1 MSGPGMPTLDQMSVL
16 LAIADTG
23 SLAAAARRLGR
34 APSVVSYALDNL
46 ENQLGLSLF
55 ERVTTRHPKLTK
67 RGEAVV
73 ADVRAVLERV
83 DALRAR
89 VKGMLDG
96 LEAEVAL
103 VVDVML
109 PTERLVDALQAFRLQ
124 FPAVR
129 LRLYVEALGAITELV
144 TQGRSIVGISGTV
157 HSGLEGLE
165 HIPIGGVWM
174 LPVAAPSHPLSE
186 NDANRRGDLKD
197 HIQLVLTDRSPL
209 TAGQDFGVQ
218 SDKTWRLADLDSK
231 HALLLAGIGWGNMPE
246 PVVREDLAN
255 GRLVALKIPG
265 WLGAEYTFQAIYR
278 TTVPPGPAASWLIE
292 RFASQ
297 DRGSTPGKRPRAK
310 KTLRKQTCGLV

>member
-1 MSGPGMPTLDQMSVL
+1 MSGPGVPTLDQMSVL
-16 LAIADTG
+16 LAIVDTG
-23 SLAAAARRLGR
+23 SLAAAARRLGK
-34 APSVVSYALDNL
+34 APSAVSYALDNL

-55 ERVTTRHPKLTK
+55 ERVTTRHPKMTK

-73 ADVRAVLERV
+73 ADVRAVFERV
-83 DALRAR
+83 DTLRAR

-124 FPAVR
+124 FPTVR
-129 LRLYVEALGAITELV
+129 LRLHVEALGGITELV
-144 TQGRSIVGISGTV
+144 TQGRAIVGISGSV
-157 HSGLEGLE
+157 HSGLEGLQ

-209 TAGQDFGVQ
+209 TAGQDFGVR
-218 SDKTWRLADLDSK
+218 SDMTWRLADLGSK

-255 GRLVALKIPG
+255 GRLVVLKIPD

-292 RFASQ
+292 RFVSQ
-297 DRGSTPGKRPRAK
+297 DRELSIGAAFE
-310 KTLRKQTCGLV
+310 